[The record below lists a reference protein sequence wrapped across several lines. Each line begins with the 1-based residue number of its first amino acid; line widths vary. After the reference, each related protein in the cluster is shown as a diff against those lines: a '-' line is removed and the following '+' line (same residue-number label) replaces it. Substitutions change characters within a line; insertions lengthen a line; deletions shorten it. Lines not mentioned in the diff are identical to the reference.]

1 MGQQENKH
9 LYTLN
14 REAVYMLAAAAQ
26 RSDYQLLDR
35 LGVDEACASLLQ
47 MVGIQELDRLQDLP
61 TSVVD
66 LRFNASA
73 LRRSLAYLQ
82 RETAQ
87 ERLIDR
93 GIQLGLRQPMLRQ
106 LTGMSRREYDQ
117 RRQALRLPAKEP
129 GRVESLSERDEIAV
143 LELWERLASDDQISL
158 LERLC
163 IVSERTRL
171 SADRVWNA
179 VMEGV

>member
-26 RSDYQLLDR
+26 RSDYQLLDM
-35 LGVDEACASLLQ
+35 LGIDEACASLLQ
-47 MVGIQELDRLQDLP
+47 MVGIQELDRLQELP
-61 TSVVD
+61 TLVVD
-66 LRFNASA
+66 LRFNSTT
-73 LRRSLAYLQ
+73 LRHSLAYVQ

-93 GIQLGLRQPMLRQ
+93 GIRLGLRQPMLRQ
-106 LTGMSRREYDQ
+106 LTGMARREYDQ
-117 RRQALRLPAKEP
+117 RRQALRMPAKEP
-129 GRVESLSERDEIAV
+129 GRVESLSENDEIAV
-143 LELWERLASDDQISL
+143 LELWERLAQDDEISV

-163 IVSERTRL
+163 IVAERTNL

>member
-26 RSDYQLLDR
+26 RSDYQFLDA

-66 LRFNASA
+66 LRFNSTT
-73 LRRSLAYLQ
+73 LRRSLVYLQ

-93 GIQLGLRQPMLRQ
+93 GIRLGLRQPMLRA

-117 RRQALRLPAKEP
+117 RRQALRMPAKEP
-129 GRVESLSERDEIAV
+129 GRVESLSESDEIKV
-143 LELWERLASDDQISL
+143 LELWERLSRDEELSL

-163 IVSERTRL
+163 IVSERTHL
-171 SADRVWNA
+171 SADRIWNA